1 MTPEQDNGSA
11 EKNPK
16 ELMRYQEKP
25 QAVKYRLRKHEELSV
40 SIYNPG
46 GIVEADTGGSLQ
58 LTVQPAN

>member
-16 ELMRYQEKP
+16 ELMGYQEKP

-46 GIVEADTGGSLQ
+46 AVEAETGGSLQ

>member
-40 SIYNPG
+40 STYNPG
-46 GIVEADTGGSLQ
+46 AKAETGGSLQ

>member
-16 ELMRYQEKP
+16 ELMGYQDQEMP
-25 QAVKYRLRKHEELSV
+25 QAVKYRLCKREEPSV
-40 SIYNPG
+40 SIYNSG
-46 GIVEADTGGSLQ
+46 AKAETGGFLQ